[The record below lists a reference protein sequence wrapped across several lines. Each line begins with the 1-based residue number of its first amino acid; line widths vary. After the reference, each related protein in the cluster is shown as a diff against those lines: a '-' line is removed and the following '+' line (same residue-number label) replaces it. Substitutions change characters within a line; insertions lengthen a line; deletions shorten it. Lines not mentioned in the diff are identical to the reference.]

1 LPNLELFFSGLEK
14 KLKGLDRK
22 SNRSEYLGTVR
33 QNANDI
39 REKVLKYLMVR
50 RTRSEIVKYF
60 GKDLAKQKLRFPD
73 VADPEP
79 LFYEL
84 DEEEDKIFTETIAL
98 ITQKFK
104 YARYMPLLYYKG
116 DMAQGEEQGQKN
128 MGRFMKILLVKRLES
143 SFYAFRNTL
152 DRFIVSYES
161 FLDEFDK
168 GNVYASKK
176 HINKIFEFLDN
187 ELYKTWQ
194 EISDNFT
201 QPISEKL
208 LLTEKF
214 ESQSK
219 QLINSI
225 KETNLNDNEPVLF
238 QKFNKALNNSGEF
251 SLPEALN
258 SVVNN

>member
-1 LPNLELFFSGLEK
+1 
-14 KLKGLDRK
+14 
-22 SNRSEYLGTVR
+22 
-33 QNANDI
+33 
-39 REKVLKYLMVR
+39 
-50 RTRSEIVKYF
+50 
-60 GKDLAKQKLRFPD
+60 
-73 VADPEP
+73 
-79 LFYEL
+79 
-84 DEEEDKIFTETIAL
+84 
-98 ITQKFK
+98 
-104 YARYMPLLYYKG
+104 
-116 DMAQGEEQGQKN
+116 
-128 MGRFMKILLVKRLES
+128 
-143 SFYAFRNTL
+143 
-152 DRFIVSYES
+152 
-161 FLDEFDK
+161 
-168 GNVYASKK
+168 
-176 HINKIFEFLDN
+176 LDN